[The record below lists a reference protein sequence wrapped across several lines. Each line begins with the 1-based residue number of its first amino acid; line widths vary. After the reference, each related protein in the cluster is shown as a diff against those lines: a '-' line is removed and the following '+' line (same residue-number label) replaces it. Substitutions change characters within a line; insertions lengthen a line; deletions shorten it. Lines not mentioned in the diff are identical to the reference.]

1 MAAYMSRDPL
11 VTGFLMWVTLF
22 LAQCGTKL
30 APPPTDL
37 QVSDLTGTWETDY
50 LGPGADKLIIRENGT
65 FKQIYRS
72 TTPENYV
79 YETPWN
85 EWSLT
90 YPSDGRVW
98 LHLPG
103 ARYYIDGVRFGEQGG
118 LHAPCPDDWPD
129 CRMGEEPPAFG
140 FYDPYGAESVEMVGE
155 LILNLRSRSSGE
167 IVLQHMWATSDQG
180 FTLIG
185 GDQEVFR
192 RLESP

>member
-1 MAAYMSRDPL
+1 MQRRRIL
-11 VTGFLMWVTLF
+11 VTGVLMWLSLF
-22 LAQCGTKL
+22 LAQCGAKF

-37 QVSDLTGTWETDY
+37 QVSDLTGTWKTDY
-50 LGPGADKLIIRENGT
+50 LGPGEDTLIIKEDGT

-72 TTPENYV
+72 TKPENYV

-85 EWSLT
+85 EWSLE
-90 YPSDGRVW
+90 YLPDGRVW

-103 ARYYIDGVRFGEQGG
+103 ARYYIDGVRFGEQEG

-140 FYDPYGAESVEMVGE
+140 FYDPYGREWVEMVGE
-155 LILNLRSRSSGE
+155 LILNVRSRPSGE
-167 IVLQHMWATSDQG
+167 IVLHHMSSSSDHG

-185 GDQEVFR
+185 GGQEVFQR
-192 RLESP
+192 VETP